1 MRVKRVGLSILAA
14 GLLLAPWA
22 RAAIPEVAAAETSLS
37 FNLSGMHTQYHE
49 NLQVGDDESGYTPGA
64 GVGISALV
72 PYGYETDLYSSLA
85 FELNAG
91 PIDYNGHYQTGQP
104 LMATDNAVFN
114 RIEARVGVGLP
125 LAGGTELIPFL
136 ASGYQ
141 AWNRNT
147 DSKTTIDGGEF
158 YHTFLFGGG
167 FKLDQPVGPSVVLS
181 FTGELLG
188 LAGGNVQNN
197 GIGFGRGM
205 GVTAEELISIGLDYA
220 ITPRWHTFGSLYWEH
235 FDYSG
240 THPEYFPGY
249 YVYEPLS
256 TTTQF
261 GVEAG
266 VGYSFNE

>member
-1 MRVKRVGLSILAA
+1 MGLKQAGLGIAMAALLAA
-14 GLLLAPWA
+14 PAGE
-22 RAAIPEVAAAETSLS
+22 AASPPVAAAETTLSL
-37 FNLSGMHTQYHE
+37 NVSGMHTQYHE

-64 GVGISALV
+64 GVGISALI

-104 LMATDNAVFN
+104 ATATDNAVFN

-125 LAGGTELIPFL
+125 MAGGAEAIPFL
-136 ASGYQ
+136 AGGYQ
-141 AWNRNT
+141 AWNRNV
-147 DSKTTIDGGEF
+147 DHANTTDGGEF

-167 FKLDQPVGPSVVLS
+167 FKFDQPVGPAVVLS

-197 GIGFGRGM
+197 GVGFGRGM
-205 GVTAEELISIGLDYA
+205 GVTAEELISLGIDYA
-220 ITPRWHTFGSLYWEH
+220 ITPRWHTFASLYWEH

-240 THPEYFPGY
+240 THPEYFANGY
-249 YVYEPLS
+249 AYEPLS

-261 GVEAG
+261 GVDAG